1 MKNLKLVSYQEW
13 SRVYESL
20 NKDSAATQ
28 SILESRLMNLN
39 EGAKFEQTGVI
50 NLGSKTGEATTELYG
65 GIDKITYDVEL
76 NQADNQLVWET
87 AIRLFDSIPN
97 LSVLWEEKINT
108 ASKDTLV
115 KLAVVQLIIAG
126 IGNSVGTDYV
136 FSKLIDD
143 PELIGK
149 LKIKATLDK
158 TFNIP
163 GKDGV
168 VYADPKINID
178 GSLDMKPT
186 SRANKPSYL
195 CGLLNTENLVNW
207 TNNSFSQS
215 VDLSKNI
222 ENQDWFK
229 IRPYTSAK
237 VKEQSA
243 LYLFSNSASSELGSP
258 TPTPT
263 PQQVS
268 NTAKGVAIPWKELD
282 FDYDEDG
289 VVINEDYPEIISLV
303 KQIIS
308 EIAPSEIITK
318 LQLTSIV
325 KPMWQG
331 QATSGTGTG
340 EPVGQAGSV
349 KLTDKTFNTEKT
361 ALGNQWL
368 AWRRGSEVAR
378 YLYSYLE
385 GKIKENAIE
394 VIWKI
399 ENITAANSNISYSI
413 VTKTNSAAPIANSSR
428 LNTALG
434 VGRITTNSTI
444 PIYRYK
450 ISFDGSVLANA
461 VPGKLKKITGLGAKY
476 VAYEDL
482 KVGYSIKY
490 KGMTDGEVDD
500 KSKEI
505 GKVKSIDGDGKITIE
520 TESGRIITINKSR
533 FISSEEKSKSGVA
546 VEE

>member
-20 NKDSAATQ
+20 NRDSAATQ

-39 EGAKFEQTGVI
+39 EGAKFEQTGVS
-50 NLGSKTGEATTELYG
+50 NLVSKTGEATKELFG
-65 GIDKITYDVEL
+65 GINNITYDVEL

-87 AIRLFDSIPN
+87 AIRIFDSIPN
-97 LSVLWEEKINT
+97 FSVLWDEKINT

-115 KLAVVQLIIAG
+115 KLAVFQLIIAG

-149 LKIKATLDK
+149 LKITATLDK

-168 VYADPKINID
+168 VYAEPKINQD
-178 GSLDMKPT
+178 GSLDTKAT

-222 ENQDWFK
+222 ENQDWFQ
-229 IRPYTSAK
+229 IRTSYSVK
-237 VKEQSA
+237 VKEQSV
-243 LYLFSNSASSELGSP
+243 LYLFSNSASSELGS
-258 TPTPT
+258 PTPT

-331 QATSGTGTG
+331 QTTSGTGTG

-378 YLYSYLE
+378 YLYYYLE

-399 ENITAANSNISYSI
+399 ENIPAANSNISYSI
-413 VTKTNSAAPIANSSR
+413 VTKTNSAAPIANSDR
-428 LNTALG
+428 LNIALG

-450 ISFDGSVLANA
+450 ISFDGSELANA
-461 VPGKLKKITGLGAKY
+461 VPGKLKKITGLGSKY

-490 KGMTDGEVDD
+490 KGMTDGEVDE

-505 GKVKSIDGDGKITIE
+505 GKVKSIDGEGKITIE

>member
-20 NKDSAATQ
+20 NKDSVATQ

-39 EGAKFEQTGVI
+39 EGAKFEQTGVS
-50 NLGSKTGEATTELYG
+50 NPSDLGVATTELYG
-65 GIDKITYDVEL
+65 GINNLTLDVEI
-76 NQADNQLVWET
+76 NQTDNQLVWEA

-97 LSVLWEEKINT
+97 LSVLYEDTINT
-108 ASKDTLV
+108 ASKDTSV
-115 KLAVVQLIIAG
+115 KLNVVKLIIGG
-126 IGNSVGTDYV
+126 IGNSVGTDYA
-136 FSKLIDD
+136 FDKLIDD

-149 LKIKATLDK
+149 LKVKATLDK

-168 VYADPKINID
+168 VYVDPKINID
-178 GSLDMKPT
+178 GSLDMKAKT
-186 SRANKPSYL
+186 RANKPSYL

-207 TNNSFSQS
+207 TNNSFSQW

-222 ENQDWFK
+222 ENQDWFQ
-229 IRPYTSAK
+229 IRTYSSVK

-258 TPTPT
+258 TPTP
-263 PQQVS
+263 QQVS
-268 NTAKGVAIPWKELD
+268 NTTKAVTIPWKELD

-378 YLYSYLE
+378 YLYYYLK

-399 ENITAANSNISYSI
+399 ENITGANSNISYSI
-413 VTKTNSAAPIANSSR
+413 VTKTNSAAPIANSNV
-428 LNTALG
+428 LNTVLG
-434 VGRITTNSTI
+434 VGGTPASSTI

-490 KGMTDGEVDD
+490 KGMTDGEVDE

-520 TESGRIITINKSR
+520 TESGRVITINKSR
-533 FISSEEKSKSGVA
+533 FISSEEKAKSGVA

>member
-1 MKNLKLVSYQEW
+1 
-13 SRVYESL
+13 
-20 NKDSAATQ
+20 
-28 SILESRLMNLN
+28 MNLN
-39 EGAKFEQTGVI
+39 EGAKFEQTGVS
-50 NLGSKTGEATTELYG
+50 NPSDFGVATTELYG
-65 GIDKITYDVEL
+65 GINNLTLDVEI
-76 NQADNQLVWET
+76 NQTDNQLVWEA

-97 LSVLWEEKINT
+97 LSVLYEDTINT
-108 ASKDTLV
+108 ASKDTSV
-115 KLAVVQLIIAG
+115 KLNVVKLIIGG
-126 IGNSVGTDYV
+126 IGNSVGTDYA
-136 FSKLIDD
+136 FDKLIDD

-149 LKIKATLDK
+149 LKVKATLDK

-168 VYADPKINID
+168 VYVDPKINID
-178 GSLDMKPT
+178 GSLDTKAKN
-186 SRANKPSYL
+186 RANKPSYL

-207 TNNSFSQS
+207 TNNSFSQW

-222 ENQDWFK
+222 ENQDWFQF
-229 IRPYTSAK
+229 RTYYSVK

-258 TPTPT
+258 TPTP
-263 PQQVS
+263 QQVS
-268 NTAKGVAIPWKELD
+268 NTTKAVVIPWKELD

-303 KQIIS
+303 KQINS

-378 YLYSYLE
+378 YLYYYLK

-399 ENITAANSNISYSI
+399 ENITGANSNISYSI
-413 VTKTNSAAPIANSSR
+413 VTKTNSAAPIANSNV
-428 LNTALG
+428 LNTVLG
-434 VGRITTNSTI
+434 VGGTPASSTI

-490 KGMTDGEVDD
+490 KGMTDGEVDE

-520 TESGRIITINKSR
+520 TESGRVITINKSR
-533 FISSEEKSKSGVA
+533 FISSEEKAKSGVA